1 MIAALLL
8 AATTVAPAP
17 VPGEL
22 KTFGDW
28 AVACDNGGR
37 CEAVSLVP
45 ADAETG
51 FDGPLVVTREA
62 GPDGSLWLN
71 VEVEMTGTGPWRL
84 IAEGRELLSTRMQ
97 EEPGGLASGAA
108 ARRVIGRGLA
118 NARTARLVDAK
129 GIEIARFSLAGSAA
143 AFRYMDDRQGR
154 AGTRG
159 ALVATGPAADSRPAP
174 ALPRIRP
181 VTAADGRVP
190 DAATLAKLGM
200 SGPCAV
206 ERDGDGGP
214 GDDAVAVDAD
224 AAGRPRAVALI
235 ACGNGAY
242 NFSSAVYLLTLHGG
256 EWRSEPARFD
266 LPSDL
271 YEGLATVV
279 NADLTNELL
288 ELAAYAKGRGLGD
301 CGVAH
306 NWVWDG
312 AMFRLTN
319 MRRMDECRGSLV
331 WPTVWRADIEGR

>member
-1 MIAALLL
+1 MSAAEDRAETAAQLALLRDP
-8 AATTVAPAP
+8 ATIRRRRS
-17 VPGEL
+17 GS
-22 KTFGDW
+22 
-28 AVACDNGGR
+28 AVG
-37 CEAVSLVP
+37 
-45 ADAETG
+45 
-51 FDGPLVVTREA
+51 VTRITQFS
-62 GPDGSLWLN
+62 GDPDGLPDSPP
-71 VEVEMTGTGPWRL
+71 T
-84 IAEGRELLSTRMQ
+84 A
-97 EEPGGLASGAA
+97 LASGP
-108 ARRVIGRGLA
+108 RSG
-118 NARTARLVDAK
+118 NHNRT
-129 GIEIARFSLAGSAA
+129 
-143 AFRYMDDRQGR
+143 
-154 AGTRG
+154 
-159 ALVATGPAADSRPAP
+159 PAAGRPAPPREPPSTDARPPMPAP

-181 VTAADGRVP
+181 VTAAGGRVP

-288 ELAAYAKGRGLGD
+288 EIAAYAKGRGLGD